1 MQISKFIPLTN
12 TMQLTQP
19 KIFTLKNIVA
29 LIILVLCA
37 NWFFTFQ
44 LVCLK
49 DDNSFYYMPMRMY
62 LSDALHTEGL
72 PYWNPFLMNGTPQH
86 ADMQGAVW
94 NPFALVLAYFF
105 HYNHTLFLFEYIL
118 YITIAAIGMYRLM
131 SLLTKDMQILF
142 LASIIYI
149 CCGFVSGI
157 GNFINWTA
165 SLAFIP
171 WIFYFF
177 YVVLQQP
184 TLKKSIGLGISCW
197 LMIVCGYPAFF
208 IYAMYILL
216 TILIWQW
223 RLFFITNQKEKIIA
237 SLKYFLVAVII
248 ALVLALPAWL
258 SYVEFLPY
266 YNRGNNLATDLPF
279 RDCFYPQFLVSL
291 LVPTSVYNKTFDELC
306 HSANRDIYF
315 GILPFLLLILFIS
328 NYKKLNI
335 GITKMLAAIAV
346 FTFIFLFGFLTP
358 LGNITFN
365 YFPLLGTSKWSAAV
379 RIFLIIIFIAAIVTQ
394 LKSLGTLS
402 DKKIKLLRIA
412 SIVML
417 SGVGIISVYVHKN
430 FLFETPT
437 HHKIFIANAVAQMV
451 FCTIAILFIKKI
463 ISNRKLLITF
473 IILDLFINYTLGMA
487 ITSVGNVPPKVF
499 NAYSKEFYK
508 QNADNYLSHP
518 LANNRPLYM
527 FDPWKNHNA
536 SKIMNGATFLESNTV
551 FATYEK
557 MFLIDTANESILRNH
572 AFVFS
577 EDVNKVLIKN
587 IHLGY
592 NTINIK
598 VNCSN
603 AGNIILQ
610 QNNYYRWQETHGL
623 PINTWRNC
631 FMQIPVTQGDNEINL
646 VYNKGNYPLLAKISV
661 GFLFLVSITFF
672 SIKERR

>member
-1 MQISKFIPLTN
+1 
-12 TMQLTQP
+12 MQLAKQ
-19 KIFTLKNIVA
+19 KIFTIKNIIA

-49 DDNSFYYMPMRMY
+49 DDNSFYYMPVRMY
-62 LSDALHTEGL
+62 LSDALHTEGI
-72 PYWNPFLMNGTPQH
+72 PFWNPFLMNGIPQH

-94 NPFALVLAYFF
+94 NPIAFVLAYLF
-105 HYNHTLFLFEYIL
+105 HYNHSTFLFEYTL
-118 YITIAAIGMYRLM
+118 YITIAAIGMYRFM
-131 SLLTKDMQILF
+131 SLFTKDVQILF

-184 TLKKSIGLGISCW
+184 SLKKSIGLGISCW

-216 TILIWQW
+216 ALLIWQW
-223 RLFFITNQKEKIIA
+223 RFFFINKQNEKIVS
-237 SLKYFLVAVII
+237 SLKYFLVAIVI
-248 ALVLALPAWL
+248 ALILGLPAWL
-258 SYVEFLPY
+258 SYLEFLPY
-266 YNRGNNLATDLPF
+266 YNRGNSLATDLPF
-279 RDCFYPQFLVSL
+279 TDSFYPQFLISL

-315 GILPFLLLILFIS
+315 GVMPFLLLILFVS
-328 NYKKLNI
+328 NYKKFNT
-335 GITKMLAAIAV
+335 GITKMLAAIAL
-346 FTFIFLFGFLTP
+346 FTFVFLFGFLTP
-358 LGNITFN
+358 LGNIAYK
-365 YFPLLGTSKWSAAV
+365 YFPLFGSFKWSAAV

-394 LKSLGTLS
+394 LKSLAVLS
-402 DKKIKLLRIA
+402 ERKTKLLRLVSVI
-412 SIVML
+412 ML
-417 SGVGIISVYVHKN
+417 VGVSFISVYVHKT
-430 FLFETPT
+430 FVFETPIHT
-437 HHKIFIANAVAQMV
+437 NIFFANAVVQ
-451 FCTIAILFIKKI
+451 FLLWTIIILFIRKI
-463 ISNRKLLITF
+463 ISNRKFLITF
-473 IILDLFINYTLGMA
+473 IVLDLFINYTLGMA

-499 NAYSKEFYK
+499 NAYAKEFYK

-518 LANNRPLYM
+518 LANNRALYM

-557 MFLIDTANESILRNH
+557 MFIIDTANQSILRNH

-577 EDVNKVLIKN
+577 EDVNNVIIN
-587 IHLGY
+587 DIHLGY

-598 VNCSN
+598 ANCTN

-610 QNNYYRWQETHGL
+610 QNNYYRWQEIHGL

-631 FMQIPVTQGDNEINL
+631 FMQIPVKQGNNEINL
-646 VYNKGNYPLLAKISV
+646 VYNKGKYPLLAIISSSILLL
-661 GFLFLVSITFF
+661 LFATF
-672 SIKERR
+672 ICINKRR